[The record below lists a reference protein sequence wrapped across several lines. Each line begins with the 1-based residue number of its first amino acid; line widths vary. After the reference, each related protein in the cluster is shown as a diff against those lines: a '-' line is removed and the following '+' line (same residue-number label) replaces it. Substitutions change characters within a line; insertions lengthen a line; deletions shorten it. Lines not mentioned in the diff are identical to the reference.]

1 MEVNVKKV
9 IVVYYM
15 LFIECDDIFNG
26 WVMRGK
32 WFVKKKNFNNIDI
45 KIWFECR

>member
-26 WVMRGK
+26 WVMK
-32 WFVKKKNFNNIDI
+32 DKIFWEFNWFNLKVDSNCN
-45 KIWFECR
+45 

>member
-26 WVMRGK
+26 WVMK
-32 WFVKKKNFNNIDI
+32 DKTFWEFNWFNLKVDSNCN
-45 KIWFECR
+45 